1 MVVLDQEV
9 HELLNKNV
17 IEICSNLDCILSPVF
32 VVPKKEG
39 TNHQSESPKLLPQHS
54 ALQDGKYLYR
64 QRYFER
70 GRLYGQDRSQRHL
83 FQCEDPSSPQEVL
96 KFQWRGITYQYKAL
110 PFGLATAPRVFSKI
124 MQGAISHVRE
134 KGVRLVQYLD
144 DILVIASSPNQL
156 KEHMKLV
163 AQHLQT

>member
-1 MVVLDQEV
+1 MGKIDLKDAYFSVKI
-9 HELLNKNV
+9 H
-17 IEICSNLDCILSPVF
+17 PAH
-32 VVPKKEG
+32 KK
-39 TNHQSESPKLLPQHS
+39 
-54 ALQDGKYLYR
+54 
-64 QRYFER
+64 F
-70 GRLYGQDRSQRHL
+70 
-83 FQCEDPSSPQEVL
+83 L

-163 AQHLQT
+163 AQHLQTLGVLLSEKKCVFQPTRMIEFVGFIVDSFQMKIFLPTQKMKNIVKECRKVIQARNVSAHTLLGR